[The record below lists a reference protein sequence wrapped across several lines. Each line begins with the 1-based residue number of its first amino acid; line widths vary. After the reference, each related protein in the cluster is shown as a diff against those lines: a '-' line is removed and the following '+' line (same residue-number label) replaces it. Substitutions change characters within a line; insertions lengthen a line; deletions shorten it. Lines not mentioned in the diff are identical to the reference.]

1 MEHCLT
7 HHKLLPLPSP
17 ISTLKPR
24 STVNFSPKYQA
35 LTRRLTVVAGAGA
48 SSHCEFS
55 SLNSP
60 LDPRTRSGKD
70 LSSVLQNHP
79 QLFHLAVAQ
88 ELKQLADERQDARCR
103 MNLSAQSHE
112 ACLHRRIA
120 QLKEQQCQ
128 IAVEDVMYLL
138 IFYKFSEVK
147 VPLVPKLSKCI
158 YNDRLEI
165 LPAKD
170 WELESIYSLEVL
182 EMIREHVTTVIGL
195 RANSS
200 VTDNWAMTKITRQT
214 LGRVY
219 VASIL
224 YGYFLKSVSLRH
236 RLERSLFLESQDL
249 HLSCRTSLQEMS
261 PHGIKSLIFGHV
273 GKIQSECVGSNRL
286 EKTHGKLKCY
296 VMGFDPETLQRCAKL
311 RSEESVD
318 LIKNHCC
325 ALFGDDAEMGSPEI
339 DEVISTSFSS
349 LKRLV
354 LEAVA
359 FGSFLWDTEECIDSV
374 YKLKEN

>member
-1 MEHCLT
+1 
-7 HHKLLPLPSP
+7 
-17 ISTLKPR
+17 LKD
-24 STVNFSPKYQA
+24 K
-35 LTRRLTVVAGAGA
+35 
-48 SSHCEFS
+48 
-55 SLNSP
+55 
-60 LDPRTRSGKD
+60 
-70 LSSVLQNHP
+70 
-79 QLFHLAVAQ
+79 
-88 ELKQLADERQDARCR
+88 
-103 MNLSAQSHE
+103 
-112 ACLHRRIA
+112 
-120 QLKEQQCQ
+120 QCQ

-147 VPLVPKLSKCI
+147 VPLVPKLSRCI

-200 VTDNWAMTKITRQT
+200 VTDNWAMTKITRHM

-236 RLERSLFLESQDL
+236 CLERSLFLESQDL
-249 HLSCRTSLQEMS
+249 HLSCRTSIQEMC
-261 PHGIKSLIFGHV
+261 PHGIKSLLFGHI
-273 GKIQSECVGSNRL
+273 GKIQSECIGSSRQ

-311 RSEESVD
+311 RSEEAVN

-325 ALFGDDAEMGSPEI
+325 ALFGDDAEMGSPET

-359 FGSFLWDTEECIDSV
+359 FGSFLWDTEECVDSI
-374 YKLKEN
+374 YMLKES

>member
-1 MEHCLT
+1 MEHCLS
-7 HHKLLPLPSP
+7 HHKLLALPSP
-17 ISTLKPR
+17 LSTLKPR
-24 STVNFSPKYQA
+24 LALNFAPKSQA

-88 ELKQLADERQDARCR
+88 ELKQLADQRQDARCR
-103 MNLSAQSHE
+103 MYLSASSHE

-147 VPLVPKLSKCI
+147 VPLVPKLSRCI

-236 RLERSLFLESQDL
+236 RLERSLFLETQDL

-261 PHGIKSLIFGHV
+261 PHGIKSLLFGHV
-273 GKIQSECVGSNRL
+273 GKFQSECVGSSRQ

-311 RSEESVD
+311 RSEEAVN

-325 ALFGDDAEMGSPEI
+325 ALFGDDAEMGSLES

-374 YKLKEN
+374 YKLKDN

>member
-1 MEHCLT
+1 MEHYCLS
-7 HHKLLPLPSP
+7 HHKLLTIPTP

-24 STVNFSPKYQA
+24 ITHNFSPKYQT
-35 LTRRLTVVAGAGA
+35 LTKPSRLLARA
-48 SSHCEFS
+48 SSRCEFKGH
-55 SLNSP
+55 NSP
-60 LDPRTRSGKD
+60 LDPRSRSGKD
-70 LSSVLQNHP
+70 LSSVLQNQP
-79 QLFHLAVAQ
+79 QLFHLAVTE
-88 ELKQLADERQDARCR
+88 ELKQLANEREDALSR
-103 MNLSAQSHE
+103 MNLSASSDE

-147 VPLVPKLSKCI
+147 VPLVPKLSRCI
-158 YNDRLEI
+158 YYDRLEI

-182 EMIREHVTTVIGL
+182 EMIREHVTSIIHL

-200 VTDNWAMTKITRQT
+200 VTDNWALTKITPHM
-214 LGRVY
+214 LGRQY

-236 RLERSLFLESQDL
+236 CLERSLFLESQDL
-249 HLSCRTSLQEMS
+249 HLSCRTRTALQEMC
-261 PHGIKSLIFGHV
+261 PHDG
-273 GKIQSECVGSNRL
+273 NL
-286 EKTHGKLKCY
+286 ESY
-296 VMGFDPETLQRCAKL
+296 VMGFDPESRQRRAKL
-311 RSEESVD
+311 RSEEAVN
-318 LIKNHCC
+318 LIINHCY
-325 ALFGDDAEMGSPEI
+325 ALFGDDTEMSSLET
-339 DEVISTSFSS
+339 DDVITTSFSS

-359 FGSFLWDTEECIDSV
+359 FGSFLWDTEESIDSV
-374 YKLKEN
+374 YKLKENQRV

>member
-1 MEHCLT
+1 
-7 HHKLLPLPSP
+7 
-17 ISTLKPR
+17 
-24 STVNFSPKYQA
+24 
-35 LTRRLTVVAGAGA
+35 
-48 SSHCEFS
+48 
-55 SLNSP
+55 
-60 LDPRTRSGKD
+60 
-70 LSSVLQNHP
+70 
-79 QLFHLAVAQ
+79 
-88 ELKQLADERQDARCR
+88 
-103 MNLSAQSHE
+103 
-112 ACLHRRIA
+112 
-120 QLKEQQCQ
+120 
-128 IAVEDVMYLL
+128 MYLL

-261 PHGIKSLIFGHV
+261 PHGIKSLIFGHI

-296 VMGFDPETLQRCAKL
+296 VMGYT
-311 RSEESVD
+311 
-318 LIKNHCC
+318 
-325 ALFGDDAEMGSPEI
+325 AEMCKIEI
-339 DEVISTSFSS
+339 
-349 LKRLV
+349 
-354 LEAVA
+354 
-359 FGSFLWDTEECIDSV
+359 
-374 YKLKEN
+374 